1 MKTKN
6 CTPTLIDDISVF
18 LPLSHLKELLK
29 AVYDFS
35 VFLETIFQQHVA
47 RENQFKV
54 DTLKLFATFG

>member
-35 VFLETIFQQHVA
+35 VFLETIF
-47 RENQFKV
+47 NN
-54 DTLKLFATFG
+54 TLHAKTNSKWTR